1 MALAAIYVGATRSDA
16 AKIGGAELQIIW
28 ERVFALQG
36 LRAPDGLLNG
46 NAPGQRGWR
55 CEYSRTMIQPW
66 LRYCG
71 ALTKYRN
78 TLLEIINFPTIDFIV
93 VLSKLRIIGR

>member
-1 MALAAIYVGATRSDA
+1 LALAAIYVGATRSDA

-28 ERVFALQG
+28 EWVFALQG

-66 LRYCG
+66 LS
-71 ALTKYRN
+71 
-78 TLLEIINFPTIDFIV
+78 LLRRINQI
-93 VLSKLRIIGR
+93 S